1 MTTTN
6 RILLK
11 KSSVEGKI
19 PSASDVEFGEL
30 ALNFSDGRLYFK
42 NSDNNVDFFESGGFS
57 STLPFAANE
66 SNFGSVTNLTNEFS
80 FNLGNINQVETFSH
94 DLGDVRS
101 VEEGEEVA
109 LGLNSYFNEDANFGN
124 ISESVTET
132 NILGNI
138 ADSTENT
145 FSLGNVSV
153 TGVFVNPS
161 SFILPSSTVS
171 NLPDGI
177 TGQMLFVTDE
187 VNGAAPAFYDGNNW
201 KRLSDNQTVT
211 AT

>member
-1 MTTTN
+1 MATTN

-19 PSASDVEFGEL
+19 PSASEIEFGEL

-42 NSDNNVDFFESGGFS
+42 NSDNNVDFFERVTS
-57 STLPFAANE
+57 SIA
-66 SNFGSVTNLTNEFS
+66 SNFDVLLNDLNLGSVTDSDIENVLNLEAVNDSTIDS
-80 FNLGNINQVETFSH
+80 F
-94 DLGDVRS
+94 DLGLV
-101 VEEGEEVA
+101 
-109 LGLNSYFNEDANFGN
+109 
-124 ISESVTET
+124 
-132 NILGNI
+132 
-138 ADSTENT
+138 
-145 FSLGNVSV
+145 V
-153 TGVFVNPS
+153 TGGPVSPSAFV
-161 SFILPSSTVS
+161 LPSSTVS

-187 VNGAAPAFYDGNNW
+187 VNGAAPAFYDGNSW

>member
-1 MTTTN
+1 MATTN
-6 RILLK
+6 KILLK

-19 PSASDVEFGEL
+19 PSSSDIDFGEL

-94 DLGDVRS
+94 DLGIIELVSEQQQDLTS
-101 VEEGEEVA
+101 FESDFNLGSVA
-109 LGLNSYFNEDANFGN
+109 LSSDTLFDFGL
-124 ISESVTET
+124 
-132 NILGNI
+132 
-138 ADSTENT
+138 
-145 FSLGNVSV
+145 V
-153 TGVFVNPS
+153 TGSVAQSLDLGTLVISGAIFPNVFV
-161 SFILPSSTVS
+161 LPSSTVS

-177 TGQMLFVTDE
+177 AGQMLFVTDE
-187 VNGAAPAFYDGNNW
+187 VNGAAPAFYDGNSW